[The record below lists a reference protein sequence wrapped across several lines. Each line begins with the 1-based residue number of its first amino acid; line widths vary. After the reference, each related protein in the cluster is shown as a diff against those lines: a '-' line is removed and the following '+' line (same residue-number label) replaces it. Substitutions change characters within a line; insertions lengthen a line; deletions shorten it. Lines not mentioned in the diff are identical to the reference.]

1 MHCGEKGGEI
11 CLVGSLSLGVVEL
24 GGKGMVCLPFS
35 VILTVGVGGRLI
47 CDCLI
52 THGKGERR
60 RGKGLPKAEKT
71 KSP

>member
-1 MHCGEKGGEI
+1 
-11 CLVGSLSLGVVEL
+11 
-24 GGKGMVCLPFS
+24 MVCLPFF

-52 THGKGERR
+52 TDGKGERR